1 MEKESQHFLDL
12 NGGSGNAE
20 YFCYDKF
27 NKWMGKEIGMQ
38 LCGKKVTFGE
48 NISLALPRRRWELM
62 SIMMALLSEHSAGTC
77 QRFTFPYFSI
87 PVFLLLESSIP
98 SMAFQSARTELL
110 LPFHGKC
117 HLIITGKK
125 VDVVRSWFISST
137 KVGKGKALPRAL
149 DILIMMGGESGLVCL
164 YWLHFCT
171 SPLCLWLPPS
181 LTLA

>member
-1 MEKESQHFLDL
+1 
-12 NGGSGNAE
+12 
-20 YFCYDKF
+20 
-27 NKWMGKEIGMQ
+27 MGKEIGMQ
-38 LCGKKVTFGE
+38 FCGKKVTFGE

-98 SMAFQSARTELL
+98 SMTFQSARTELL

-125 VDVVRSWFISST
+125 VDVVRSWFTSST
-137 KVGKGKALPRAL
+137 KVGKGKGNATRVGQ
-149 DILIMMGGESGLVCL
+149 IMMGGEAGLVCL
-164 YWLHFCT
+164 HWLHFCT